1 MSYSLAESFLS
12 GLVQD
17 IAEQQEVKV
26 LFSFIIIQAITPYV
40 YKCQN
45 NDQNMELIGKF
56 TCKPLAFAIGVFK
69 NAVDI
74 LDKL

>member
-1 MSYSLAESFLS
+1 MSCLRAVPDRDFTGIRSLMSYSLAESFLS

-56 TCKPLAFAIGVFK
+56 TC
-69 NAVDI
+69 
-74 LDKL
+74 